1 MSGARHRLTGRL
13 TVALPPGEA
22 FPLFTAQ
29 GERRW
34 VPHWEPSFPAPVADD
49 AEPGT
54 VFLTPDRDH
63 GQTTTWIVV
72 DATPGRRIRY
82 ARVTPGV
89 SAGTVSVV
97 LEQAGDHS
105 NVTVTYELTALSDD
119 GAAHLRRFADGYPAF
134 LTGWQGSISQAL
146 HAETL
151 DNDGQGPTA

>member
-13 TVALPPGEA
+13 AVALPPDEA
-22 FPLFTAQ
+22 FPLFTAR

-34 VPHWEPSFPAPVADD
+34 VPRWAPSFPAPVADD

-54 VFLTPDRDH
+54 VFQTLDH
-63 GQTTTWIVV
+63 GRTTTWIVV

-97 LEQAGDHS
+97 LDRAGDHS
-105 NVTVTYELTALSDD
+105 DVTVTYELTALSGD
-119 GAAHLRRFADGYPAF
+119 GAADLRRFADGYPAF
-134 LTGWQGSISQAL
+134 LAAWQDAIAEAL
-146 HAETL
+146 RAEA
-151 DNDGQGPTA
+151 QGPSA

>member
-1 MSGARHRLTGRL
+1 MSGTRHRLTGRL
-13 TVALPPGEA
+13 TVALPPGQA
-22 FPLFTAQ
+22 FPLFTAE

-34 VPHWEPSFPAPVADD
+34 APGWEPSFPAPVTDD

-54 VFLTPDRDH
+54 VFQTLADD
-63 GQTTTWIVV
+63 QTTTWIVV

-97 LEQAGDHS
+97 LDEAGDHS
-105 NVTVTYELTALSDD
+105 DVTVTYELTALSAE

-134 LTGWQGSISQAL
+134 LAGWQNAMAEAL
-146 HAETL
+146 RDDAP
-151 DNDGQGPTA
+151 GPIA

>member
-1 MSGARHRLTGRL
+1 MSGARHRLAGRL
-13 TVALPPGEA
+13 AVALPPDEA

-34 VPHWEPSFPAPVADD
+34 VPGWAPSFPAPVADD

-54 VFLTPDRDH
+54 VFQTPDRDH

-72 DATPGRRIRY
+72 DAVPGRRIRY

-97 LEQAGDHS
+97 LDRAGDHTD
-105 NVTVTYELTALSDD
+105 VTVTYELTALSGD

-134 LTGWQGSISQAL
+134 LAAWQDAIAEAL
-146 HAETL
+146 HA
-151 DNDGQGPTA
+151 DVQGPSA